1 MKLVLVGASL
11 GRASLSLLGVMNAG
25 LEKQTD
31 LSEMFVSKHYFYI
44 HTKRSKL
51 PTNAKAAKREL
62 GWITKTSVWSR
73 YIRCSLGLKI
83 PYYLK

>member
-11 GRASLSLLGVMNAG
+11 GRASLSLLGVMNTG
-25 LEKQTD
+25 LEKQTN

-51 PTNAKAAKREL
+51 QANAKAAKREL
-62 GWITKTSVWSR
+62 G
-73 YIRCSLGLKI
+73 
-83 PYYLK
+83 